1 MKIAIVHDWLVTFAG
16 AEHVLADMLKIWPHA
31 DLYSVIDFLSEDD
44 RRKLDGKRAHTT
56 FVQKLPQAA
65 RRYQYYLPLM
75 PYAVEQID
83 LSGYDLVISSS
94 HAVAKGVI
102 TGPDQL
108 HICYCYSPMRY
119 IWDMQPQY
127 LKESGLERGLK
138 GQLARLMLYRMRNW
152 DYRSSNGVDS
162 FVAIS
167 DYIGRR
173 IKKVYR
179 RESATIY
186 PGVAVNDFTLQTQ
199 KEDFYL
205 TASRM
210 VPYKKMELIARAFAA
225 MPDKKLVIIGA
236 GPQYD
241 KVTQAAAPNVQ
252 LLGHQPFAVLKDYM
266 QRARAF
272 IFAAEEDFGIVPI
285 EAQACGTPV
294 IAYGKGGALETVADQ
309 KTGLFFEEQTEA
321 SLQAAVH
328 RFEAEFKAE
337 PEAIRQHALQ
347 FSSERFREE
356 FRTFV
361 EQACIQHFAYR
372 SATRV

>member
-16 AEHVLADMLKIWPHA
+16 AEHVLADMLTIWPQA
-31 DLYSVIDFLSEDD
+31 DLYSVIDFLSEND
-44 RRKLDGKRAHTT
+44 RAKLQGKRAYTT
-56 FVQKLPQAA
+56 FIQKLPQAS

-83 LSGYDLVISSS
+83 LSSYDLVISSS

-108 HICYCYSPMRY
+108 HVCYCYSPMRY

-127 LKESGLERGLK
+127 LKESNLDHGLK

-179 RESATIY
+179 RNSVTIH
-186 PGVAVNDFTLQTQ
+186 PGVAVDDFTLQPK

-210 VPYKKMELIARAFAA
+210 VPYKKMDLIARAFAA
-225 MPDKKLVIIGA
+225 MPDKRLVVIGA

-241 KVTQAAAPNVQ
+241 KITQAAAPNVQ
-252 LLGHQPFAVLKDYM
+252 LLGHQPFTVLKDYM

-272 IFAAEEDFGIVPI
+272 IFAAEEDFGIVPV

-294 IAYGKGGALETVADQ
+294 IAYGKGGALETVVAG
-309 KTGLFFEEQTEA
+309 KTGLFFNEQTEA
-321 SLQAAVH
+321 ALQAAVQ
-328 RFEAEFKAE
+328 RFETEFEAA
-337 PEAIRQHALQ
+337 PETIRQHALQ
-347 FSSERFREE
+347 FGSARFREE
-356 FRTFV
+356 FRAFV
-361 EQACIQHFAYR
+361 EQACVQHFAYR
-372 SATRV
+372 STTNN